1 MAYLILIMI
10 SVLCSIKNYQ
20 TLRMFLIKEGS
31 NQLLLYAK
39 FSGNSGYCQF
49 WPLSIVQRCQDERQG
64 GTEIQFRRTIALD
77 PILLRGLPQKY
88 IYLMTSAKK
97 LFPAKGLLP
106 SNQPLMLMHPLSN
119 TRFLPQSQYIYSIS
133 GYISIHFNISSI
145 HLNT

>member
-10 SVLCSIKNYQ
+10 PVLCSIKNYQ
-20 TLRMFLIKEGS
+20 KLRMFLIKEGS

-39 FSGNSGYCQF
+39 FSGNSGYFQF

-64 GTEIQFRRTIALD
+64 GTEIQFWRTIPLD

-88 IYLMTSAKK
+88 ISWPLQKI
-97 LFPAKGLLP
+97 FPAKRLLL

-133 GYISIHFNISSI
+133 NYISIHFQYII
-145 HLNT
+145 NTSQ